1 MISGVFYI
9 EAQGNSDEAVE
20 KSLKGLIKQLKSEEG
35 VEVGEEHFDDLTEE
49 NKLYS
54 SVVVVNINFKDFST
68 FLLIAIKYGPS
79 AIEISNPK
87 KLILEKKEFLG
98 AVMKVVDITNEF
110 FEKHNINFQFST
122 EENVQE
128 DIGLS
133 EAEIEDLIDLGALRV
148 KIIVE
153 GEGSTRQKV
162 MKDFVNIVKDD
173 ILVNK
178 IKTKE
183 MIKGQEFNGL
193 VGIEAFIYEPK
204 TLFDIAVKHR
214 PILIELLE
222 PDSIQ
227 IDILQL
233 QDIGLDLA
241 GTFFEAAHKIQ
252 MQ

>member
-1 MISGVFYI
+1 M
-9 EAQGNSDEAVE
+9 QHLCNT
-20 KSLKGLIKQLKSEEG
+20 SLSK
-35 VEVGEEHFDDLTEE
+35 
-49 NKLYS
+49 
-54 SVVVVNINFKDFST
+54 
-68 FLLIAIKYGPS
+68 
-79 AIEISNPK
+79 
-87 KLILEKKEFLG
+87 
-98 AVMKVVDITNEF
+98 
-110 FEKHNINFQFST
+110 INFQFST